1 MIIALQHHASGTE
14 DDVTN
19 VMKEVRELLR
29 ITHGTPDSL
38 LKPIEILGKL
48 IAELLHLSELESIDN
63 SGADSEDPDLAK
75 YSADKQ
81 MILHAMD
88 AIQRAYNAIS
98 ARFGTPLTAHRPV

>member
-1 MIIALQHHASGTE
+1 
-14 DDVTN
+14 
-19 VMKEVRELLR
+19 MKEVRELLR

-48 IAELLHLSELESIDN
+48 IAELLHLSELESTDN
-63 SGADSEDPDLAK
+63 GSATDSEDPDLAK

-88 AIQRAYNAIS
+88 AVQRAYNAIS
-98 ARFGTPLTAHRPV
+98 ARFEQH